1 MRPSRATASPNC
13 PAAARVLASAC
24 HSSAR
29 TRTIGP
35 KGCLEHLMED
45 QMTTR
50 RNFFAGAAATAATAA
65 LGACS
70 SSSTGST
77 STATADDTSPVTL
90 RFTWWGNDV
99 RNKNTAQLIAD
110 YMKLHPNV
118 TITGEPGVWS
128 SYWDKLSTQVAGN
141 SAPDIIQMDEV
152 YIRDY
157 TMKGILADLSKL
169 PIDTSKFAKGLVAT
183 GTINGKV
190 TALCAGM
197 NALSLVANPAL
208 FTKAGIDLPDDKTWT
223 WDSMMTLAAQFNT
236 KLPGTFGVNIGLFDA
251 GVARAWMF
259 QHGKTLFTD
268 TGFGWEPADMQSF
281 FELMVKY
288 QDAKAIPSAAE
299 NAQDSTAALAQQMFG
314 VGKVAMT
321 LSWSNEIAARQAA
334 VGQDCKILRLPSMT
348 GNAKDADLWY
358 KSGMF
363 QSITSKSKNQVAAA
377 HFLDYYF
384 NNMDAGKV
392 MLAERGLP
400 PNTDVLAGIKSSLGN
415 ADQKGTTY
423 MSDLASDIHAAP
435 AAPPPG
441 ASTFGAIMGRYL
453 ENVQFGRQ
461 SPADAAQ
468 KFFDESKSQLKS

>member
-1 MRPSRATASPNC
+1 
-13 PAAARVLASAC
+13 
-24 HSSAR
+24 
-29 TRTIGP
+29 
-35 KGCLEHLMED
+35 
-45 QMTTR
+45 MTTR
-50 RNFFAGAAATAATAA
+50 RNFLAGAAATAAIAS

-77 STATADDTSPVTL
+77 TPTADDTSPVTL
-90 RFTWWGNDV
+90 RFAWWGDDV
-99 RNKNTAQLIAD
+99 RNKNTAQVIAD

-118 TITGEPGVWS
+118 TINGEPGVWS

-141 SAPDIIQMDEV
+141 SAPDIIQMDEQ

-157 TMKGILADLSKL
+157 TKNGILADLSKL
-169 PIDTSKFAKGLVAT
+169 PIDTSKFASGLVAT

-197 NALSLVANPAL
+197 IALCIVANPAL

-223 WDSMMTLAAQFNT
+223 WDSLMTLAAQFNT
-236 KLPGTFGVNIGLFDA
+236 KLPGTYGVNGGLFYDP
-251 GVARAWMF
+251 VARAWMF
-259 QHGKTLFTD
+259 QHGKSLFTD

-288 QDAKAIPSAAE
+288 QSAKAIPSAAE
-299 NAQDSTAALAQQMFG
+299 NAQDYSTAIAQQMFG
-314 VGKVAMT
+314 VGKVAMALT
-321 LSWSNEIAARQAA
+321 YSNIAAQQAA

-348 GNAKDADLWY
+348 GKAKDADLWY
-358 KSGMF
+358 KSGQF
-363 QSITSKSKNQVAAA
+363 QSITSKSKNQAAA
-377 HFLDYYF
+377 ARFLDYYF

-415 ADQKGTTY
+415 ADQKAATY
-423 MSDLASDIHAAP
+423 MSDLASDIHDAP
-435 AAPPPG
+435 VAPPPG
-441 ASTFGAIMGRYL
+441 ASTFAAMLERYV

-461 SPADAAQ
+461 SPADAA
-468 KFFDESKSQLKS
+468 KKLFDEAKSQLKS

>member
-1 MRPSRATASPNC
+1 
-13 PAAARVLASAC
+13 
-24 HSSAR
+24 
-29 TRTIGP
+29 
-35 KGCLEHLMED
+35 
-45 QMTTR
+45 MTTR

-70 SSSTGST
+70 SSSTGSA

-90 RFTWWGNDV
+90 RFGWWGNDV
-99 RNKNTAQLIAD
+99 RNKNTAQVIAD

-118 TITGEPGVWS
+118 TITGEPGVWA

-141 SAPDIIQMDEV
+141 SAPDIIQMDEQ

-157 TMKGILADLSKL
+157 TKNGILADLSKL
-169 PIDTSKFAKGLVAT
+169 SIDTSKFAKGLVAT
-183 GTINGKV
+183 GTISGKV

-197 NALSLVANPAL
+197 NALSIVANPAL

-223 WDSMMTLAAQFNT
+223 WDSLMTLAAQFNT
-236 KLPGTFGVNIGLFDA
+236 KLPGTYGLNGAFFGDS
-251 GVARAWMF
+251 VARAWMF
-259 QHGKTLFTD
+259 QNGKTLFTD

-288 QDAKAIPSAAE
+288 QGAKAIPSAAE
-299 NAQDSTAALAQQMFG
+299 NAQDFSTALAQQMFG
-314 VGKVAMT
+314 VGKLAMVLT
-321 LSWSNEIAARQAA
+321 WSNQIAAQQAA

-358 KSGMF
+358 KSGQF
-363 QSITSKSKNQVAAA
+363 QSISSKSKNQAAA
-377 HFLDYYF
+377 ARFLDYYF

-423 MSDLASDIHAAP
+423 MSDLAADIHAAP
-435 AAPPPG
+435 VAPPPG
-441 ASTFGAIMGRYL
+441 ASTFQTILERYV

-468 KFFDESKSQLKS
+468 KFFDEAKSQLKS

>member
-1 MRPSRATASPNC
+1 
-13 PAAARVLASAC
+13 
-24 HSSAR
+24 
-29 TRTIGP
+29 
-35 KGCLEHLMED
+35 
-45 QMTTR
+45 MTTR
-50 RNFFAGAAATAATAA
+50 RSFFAGAAATAATAA

-70 SSSTGST
+70 GSSTGST
-77 STATADDTSPVTL
+77 STATSEDTSPVTL
-90 RFTWWGNDV
+90 RFGWWGNDV

-141 SAPDIIQMDEV
+141 SAPDIIQMDET

-157 TMKGILADLSKL
+157 TNKGILADLSKL
-169 PIDTSKFAKGLVAT
+169 PIDTSKFASGLVAT
-183 GTINGKV
+183 GTISGKV

-223 WDSMMTLAAQFNT
+223 WDSLMTLAAQFNT
-236 KLPGTFGVNIGLFDA
+236 KVPGTYGVNIGLFND

-259 QHGKTLFTD
+259 QHGKSLFTD

-288 QDAKAIPSAAE
+288 QGAKAIPSAAE
-299 NAQDSTAALAQQMFG
+299 NAQDSTTALAQQMFG

-348 GNAKDADLWY
+348 GNAKDACLWY

-392 MLAERGLP
+392 LLAERGLP

-415 ADQKGTTY
+415 ADQKGATY
-423 MSDLASDIHAAP
+423 MSDLAADIHAAP
-435 AAPPPG
+435 VAPPPG
-441 ASTFGAIMGRYL
+441 ASTFGGIMGRYL

-461 SPADAAQ
+461 TPEAAA
-468 KFFDESKSQLKS
+468 KAMYDEAKAQIKS